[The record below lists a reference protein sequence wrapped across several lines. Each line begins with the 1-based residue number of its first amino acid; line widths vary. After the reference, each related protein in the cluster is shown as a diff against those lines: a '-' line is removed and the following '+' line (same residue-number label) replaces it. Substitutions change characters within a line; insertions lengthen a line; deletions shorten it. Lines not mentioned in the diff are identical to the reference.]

1 MGEIKDIE
9 EKGRGEYLDF
19 RIKEILLAL
28 GYDPENFNPTTLTV
42 EQFQEMI
49 DAGVFGPDGIV
60 ISGDHGGPI
69 DAE

>member
-1 MGEIKDIE
+1 MREIE
-9 EKGRGEYLDF
+9 EPKEKKESMDF

-28 GYDPENFNPTTLTV
+28 GYDPESFDPDTLTIQ
-42 EQFQEMI
+42 QFREMI
-49 DAGVFGPDGIV
+49 DAGAFDPDGIV

>member
-9 EKGRGEYLDF
+9 KKERGEYLDF

-28 GYDPENFNPTTLTV
+28 GYDPENFDPEALTV
-42 EQFQEMI
+42 AQFQEMI
-49 DAGVFGPDGIV
+49 DAGAFGPNGIV